1 MNLSLYQATV
11 PSFLQILG
19 PIAGLVE
26 KAREH
31 CKAQGGS
38 EADLCDSRLAPDMW
52 PFAKQVMATIQH
64 SAGAIAGVK
73 KGETGP
79 DLTPP
84 PTSFDALS
92 AALADAIAALKAVTP
107 EELNAIAGNETAFVF
122 GERRMPFTVE
132 DYLLSFALPNFY
144 FHASMVYAVLRGQ
157 GVGIGK
163 MDWLGAIR
171 LKS

>member
-19 PIAGLVE
+19 PSAGLID

-31 CKAQGGS
+31 CKARGAA
-38 EADLCDSRLAPDMW
+38 EAELCDSRLAPDMW
-52 PFAKQVMATIQH
+52 PFAKQVMAAIQH
-64 SAGAIAGVK
+64 SAGAVAGVK

-92 AALADAIAALKAVTP
+92 TAVAEAIAELKAVTP
-107 EELNAIAGNETAFVF
+107 QEIDSIAANDTCFRF
-122 GERRMPFTVE
+122 GERTMPFTVE

-144 FHASMVYAVLRGQ
+144 FHASMAYAVLRNQ
-157 GVGIGK
+157 GVAIGK
-163 MDWLGAIR
+163 MDFLGSVRMKA
-171 LKS
+171 